1 MHLKT
6 ALKTSAVALAIAF
19 GVAAT
24 ASAAEL
30 KKLRIDWATYN
41 PVSLVLKDQKLLET
55 EFAKDGIAIEWVQS
69 AGSNKAL
76 EFLRTNAVDFG
87 SSAGAAALMERVTGT
102 PIKAIY
108 VFSRPEWTALV
119 VSQSSTLKA
128 VSDLK
133 GKRIAVTK
141 GTDPHIFLMRALD
154 GAGLGE
160 KDVTIVP
167 MPHADGRTAL
177 EKGDVDAWSGLDP
190 MMAQSELVA
199 KSRLLFRDPYLNT
212 YGVLNVREDFAAAH
226 GDTIRRVLKTYE
238 AARNAALRSPDA
250 LRAALVKA
258 ASIEDAVA
266 ARQLERT
273 DLRNSAIGNAQ
284 QRTILAAGEV
294 LQKAGIIAASVNV
307 EKTVKELIDRSF
319 STSAAASN

>member
-1 MHLKT
+1 MRLRT
-6 ALKTSAVALAIAF
+6 VLKTSAVALAITLGA
-19 GVAAT
+19 AAT
-24 ASAAEL
+24 ASGAEL
-30 KKLRIDWATYN
+30 KKIRMDWATYN

-55 EFAKDGIAIEWVQS
+55 EFAKDGIAIEWTQS

-76 EFLRTNAVDFG
+76 EFLRTNAIDFG
-87 SSAGAAALMERVTGT
+87 SSAGAAALMERVSGT

-119 VSQSSTLKA
+119 VGEKSPLKA

-133 GKRIAVTK
+133 GKKIAVTK

-167 MPHADGRTAL
+167 MPHADGRVAL
-177 EKGDVDAWSGLDP
+177 EKGEVDAWSGLDP

-212 YGVLNVREDFAAAH
+212 YGVLNVREDFAAAN
-226 GDTIRRVLKTYE
+226 GDTIRRVLKVYE
-238 AARNAALRSPDA
+238 AARNAALRSPDT

-258 ASIEDAVA
+258 ANIDEAVA
-266 ARQLERT
+266 GRQLERT

-294 LQKAGIIAASVNV
+294 LQKAGIIAAGVNV
-307 EKTVKELIDRSF
+307 DQTVKDLIDRSF
-319 STSAAASN
+319 ASNTAAAN

>member
-1 MHLKT
+1 MRLRT
-6 ALKTSAVALAIAF
+6 VLKTSAVALAITL

-24 ASAAEL
+24 ASAAD
-30 KKLRIDWATYN
+30 KKIRMDWATYN
-41 PVSLVLKDQKLLET
+41 PVSLILKDQKLLET
-55 EFAKDGIAIEWVQS
+55 EFQKDGVAIEWTQS

-76 EFLRTNAVDFG
+76 EGLRNNTIDFG
-87 SSAGAAALMERVTGT
+87 SSAGAAALMERVSGT
-102 PIKAIY
+102 PIKSIY

-119 VSQSSTLKA
+119 IGEKSTLKA

-133 GKRIAVTK
+133 GKKIAVTK

-167 MPHADGRTAL
+167 MPHAEGRVAL
-177 EKGDVDAWSGLDP
+177 EKGEVDAWSGLDP

-212 YGVLNVREDFAAAH
+212 YGVLNVREDYMAANA
-226 GDTIRRVLKTYE
+226 DTIRRVLKVYE
-238 AARNAALRSPDA
+238 AARNTALRSPDV

-258 ASIEDAVA
+258 ASIDDAVA

-284 QRTILAAGEV
+284 QRTIQAAGEV

-307 EKTVKELIDRSF
+307 EKTVKDMIDRNF
-319 STSAAASN
+319 ATNTAAAN

>member
-1 MHLKT
+1 MRFKT
-6 ALKTSAVALAIAF
+6 VLRTSAVALAITF
-19 GVAAT
+19 GVAAA

-30 KKLRIDWATYN
+30 KKIRMDWATYN
-41 PVSLVLKDQKLLET
+41 PVSLILKDQKLLET
-55 EFAKDGIAIEWVQS
+55 EFAKDGIAIEWTQS

-76 EFLRTNAVDFG
+76 EFLRTNAIDFG
-87 SSAGAAALMERVTGT
+87 SSAGAAALMERVAGT

-119 VSQSSTLKA
+119 VAQNSSLKA

-133 GKRIAVTK
+133 GKKIAVTK

-167 MPHADGRTAL
+167 MPHADGRVAL
-177 EKGDVDAWSGLDP
+177 EKGEVDAWSGLDP

-226 GDTIRRVLKTYE
+226 SDTIRRVLKVYE
-238 AARNAALRSPDA
+238 VARNTALRNPGV
-250 LRAALVKA
+250 LKAALVKA
-258 ASIEDAVA
+258 AGIDEAVA
-266 ARQLERT
+266 GRQLERT

-284 QRTILAAGEV
+284 QRTIQAAGEV

-307 EKTVKELIDRSF
+307 EKTVKELLDRSF
-319 STSAAASN
+319 STTASASN

>member
-1 MHLKT
+1 MRFKT
-6 ALKTSAVALAIAF
+6 VLRTSAVALAITF
-19 GVAAT
+19 GVAAA

-30 KKLRIDWATYN
+30 KKIRMDWATYN
-41 PVSLVLKDQKLLET
+41 PVSLILKDQKLLET
-55 EFAKDGIAIEWVQS
+55 EFAKDGIAIEWTQS

-76 EFLRTNAVDFG
+76 EFLRTNAIDFG
-87 SSAGAAALMERVTGT
+87 SSAGAAALMERVAGT

-119 VSQSSTLKA
+119 VAENSSLKA

-133 GKRIAVTK
+133 GKKIAVTK

-167 MPHADGRTAL
+167 MPHADGRVAL
-177 EKGDVDAWSGLDP
+177 EKGEVDAWSGLDP

-226 GDTIRRVLKTYE
+226 GDTIRRVLKVYE
-238 AARNAALRSPDA
+238 AARNTALRNPDV
-250 LRAALVKA
+250 LKAALVKA
-258 ASIEDAVA
+258 AGIDEAVA
-266 ARQLERT
+266 GRQLERT

-284 QRTILAAGEV
+284 QRTIQAAGEV

-307 EKTVKELIDRSF
+307 EKAVKELLDRSF
-319 STSAAASN
+319 STTASASN

>member
-1 MHLKT
+1 MRLRT
-6 ALKTSAVALAIAF
+6 VLKTSAVALAITL

-24 ASAAEL
+24 ASAAD
-30 KKLRIDWATYN
+30 KKIRMDWATYN
-41 PVSLVLKDQKLLET
+41 PVSLILKDQKLLET
-55 EFAKDGIAIEWVQS
+55 EFQKDGVAIEWTQS

-76 EFLRTNAVDFG
+76 EGLRNNTIDFG
-87 SSAGAAALMERVTGT
+87 SSAGAAALMERVSGT
-102 PIKAIY
+102 PIKSIY

-119 VSQSSTLKA
+119 IGEKSTLKA

-133 GKRIAVTK
+133 GKKIAVTK

-167 MPHADGRTAL
+167 MPHADGRVAL
-177 EKGDVDAWSGLDP
+177 EKGEVDAWSGLDP

-212 YGVLNVREDFAAAH
+212 YGVLNVREDYMAANA
-226 GDTIRRVLKTYE
+226 DTIRRVLKVYE
-238 AARNAALRSPDA
+238 AARNTALRSPDV

-258 ASIEDAVA
+258 ANIDDAVA

-284 QRTILAAGEV
+284 QRTIQAAGEV
-294 LQKAGIIAASVNV
+294 LQKAGIIAANVNV
-307 EKTVKELIDRSF
+307 EKTVKDMIDRNF
-319 STSAAASN
+319 ATNTAAAN

>member
-1 MHLKT
+1 MRLRT
-6 ALKTSAVALAIAF
+6 VLKTSAVALAITL

-24 ASAAEL
+24 ASAAD
-30 KKLRIDWATYN
+30 KKIRMDWATYN
-41 PVSLVLKDQKLLET
+41 PVSLILKDQKLLET
-55 EFAKDGIAIEWVQS
+55 EFQKDGVAIEWTQS

-76 EFLRTNAVDFG
+76 EGLRNNTIDFG
-87 SSAGAAALMERVTGT
+87 SSAGAAALMERVSGT
-102 PIKAIY
+102 PIKSIY

-119 VSQSSTLKA
+119 IGEKSTLKA

-133 GKRIAVTK
+133 GKKIAVTK

-167 MPHADGRTAL
+167 MPHADGRVAL
-177 EKGDVDAWSGLDP
+177 EKGEVDAWSGLDP

-212 YGVLNVREDFAAAH
+212 YGVLNVREDYMAANA
-226 GDTIRRVLKTYE
+226 DTIRRVLKVYE
-238 AARNAALRSPDA
+238 AARNTALRSPDV

-258 ASIEDAVA
+258 ASIDDAVA

-284 QRTILAAGEV
+284 QRTIQAAGEV

-307 EKTVKELIDRSF
+307 EKTVKDMIDRNF
-319 STSAAASN
+319 ATNTAAAN

>member
-1 MHLKT
+1 MKLTK
-6 ALKTSAVALAIAF
+6 ALMTSAMALAFAF
-19 GVAAT
+19 GTAAA
-24 ASAAEL
+24 ASAAD
-30 KKLRIDWATYN
+30 KKIRMDWATYN
-41 PVSLVLKDQKLLET
+41 PVSLILKDQKLLET
-55 EFAKDGIAIEWVQS
+55 EFQKDGVTIEWTQS

-76 EFLRTNAVDFG
+76 EGLRNNTIDFG
-87 SSAGAAALMERVTGT
+87 SSAGAAALMERVAGT
-102 PIKAIY
+102 PIKSIY

-119 VSQSSTLKA
+119 VGEKSTLKS

-133 GKRIAVTK
+133 GKKIAVTK

-167 MPHADGRTAL
+167 MQHADGRVAL
-177 EKGDVDAWSGLDP
+177 EKGEVDAWSGLDP

-212 YGVLNVREDFAAAH
+212 YGVLNVREDYMAANA
-226 GDTIRRVLKTYE
+226 DTIRRVLKVYE
-238 AARNAALRSPDA
+238 AARNAALRSPDV

-258 ASIEDAVA
+258 ASIDAAVA

-284 QRTILAAGEV
+284 QRTIQAAGEV
-294 LQKAGIIAASVNV
+294 LQKAGIIAANVNV
-307 EKTVKELIDRSF
+307 EKTVKDMIDRGF
-319 STSAAASN
+319 SSNTAAAN